1 MLARAI
7 STRRNGLFQPEYRL
21 FILSIPIVSVILGCV
36 FLGQAG
42 AYPDRRHWMAVVAP
56 HHFGYFA
63 FLGASLVGITY
74 VIDSFPNK
82 AGPLLLVIYGSI
94 NIFAV
99 ISGVLEALTVP
110 VYFFGTRMRMWTTR
124 KLWPG
129 LAQQ

>member
-1 MLARAI
+1 M

-21 FILSIPIVSVILGCV
+21 FILSIPIVSVILECV

-82 AGPLLLVIYGSI
+82 AGPLLLVICAGPG
-94 NIFAV
+94 FHFFQTE
-99 ISGVLEALTVP
+99 LLTVP
-110 VYFFGTRMRMWTTR
+110 LI
-124 KLWPG
+124 KLTG
-129 LAQQ
+129 